1 MTDESKAKLEQIKLA
16 LKAEKDANKLLADGA
31 KALEKAKEDE
41 KDEKDEKAEKEAKKA
56 TYKALIA
63 ENKDATTVA
72 KLASVVDKLLKELSK

>member
-1 MTDESKAKLEQIKLA
+1 MTPESKAKLEQIKAA
-16 LKAEKDANKLLADGA
+16 LKAEKDASKLLADEVKTLA
-31 KALEKAKEDE
+31 KPKADE
-41 KDEKDEKAEKEAKKA
+41 KDEKEAKKA

>member
-1 MTDESKAKLEQIKLA
+1 MTQESKAKLEQIKAA

-31 KALEKAKEDE
+31 KALEKAKA
-41 KDEKDEKAEKEAKKA
+41 DEKAEKEAKKA

-72 KLASVVDKLLKELSK
+72 KLASVVDKLIKELSK